1 MKNIETFVSAKEYSL
16 VAEILSGIEPK
27 EAVSL
32 LLALNEE
39 DFAAVCREI
48 EPKSTL

>member
-1 MKNIETFVSAKEYSL
+1 M
-16 VAEILSGIEPK
+16 VAEILSEIEPK

-48 EPKSTL
+48 EPEVMADLCPSLIRSGYPL